1 METIHITAS
10 SVDATQL
17 EAIKTIL
24 KALKIKFSLKKVN
37 ESPYDPD
44 FMAMI
49 RQGEEDLK
57 NGKGIKITMEELEEL
72 CK

>member
-24 KALKIKFSLKKVN
+24 KALKIKFSLKKEK

-44 FMAMI
+44 FVAMI

-57 NGKGIKITMEELEEL
+57 KGKGIKITMEALEAL

>member
-24 KALKIKFSLKKVN
+24 KALKIKFSLKKEK

-44 FMAMI
+44 FVAMI

-57 NGKGIKITMEELEEL
+57 NGKGIKITMEALEAL

>member
-24 KALKIKFSLKKVN
+24 KALKIKFSLKKEK

>member
-24 KALKIKFSLKKVN
+24 KALKIKFSLKKEK
-37 ESPYDPD
+37 ESSYDPD
-44 FMAMI
+44 FVAMI

-57 NGKGIKITMEELEEL
+57 NGKGIKITMEAFEAL